1 MIPTKPSFCYVTVG
15 KTTGKENQLASK
27 RFHIYPKPPFD
38 FELNCGVF
46 GFDKPMPEVFEEGV
60 WRRAVRLDSGK
71 LVPIALQSL
80 GTIEE
85 PRIEVKTAQTVTEQ
99 EKDEIKSKLD
109 ELFSFSQD
117 LTSLYAFMDKELILR
132 NLKQKFYGLKAGSIG
147 TTVFESIIKS
157 IIQQQISIRV
167 AFSITNKM
175 VTKFSEK
182 AEADD
187 VIYYDFPTPKQL
199 AEATL
204 EEIRHCGVSW
214 KKAEYIKGI
223 ADKAMEGEFD
233 PERLRSRSNEE
244 VAKTLKKFRGIGT
257 WTAEMVLATGLKR
270 SATVPAGDLGV
281 RRTFSKIYSEDQIL
295 SEAEVRR
302 IAEEWGEFTK
312 DIVFYITCIER
323 V

>member
-1 MIPTKPSFCYVTVG
+1 MLSPEY
-15 KTTGKENQLASK
+15 
-27 RFHIYPKPPFD
+27 FHIYPKPPFD

-60 WRRAVRLDSGK
+60 WRRAIRLEWGK
-71 LVPIALQSL
+71 LIPVALRSV
-80 GTIEE
+80 GTIDE
-85 PRIEVKTAQTVTEQ
+85 PKIQVKIFQKATKQ
-99 EKDEIKSKLD
+99 EKEELEKKLD
-109 ELFSFSQD
+109 EMFSFSKD
-117 LTSLYAFMDKELILR
+117 LTSFYAFMDKDPVLKELKR
-132 NLKQKFYGLKAGSIG
+132 KFYGLKAGSIG
-147 TTVFESIIKS
+147 TTVFETIIKS

-182 AEADD
+182 IETDGT
-187 VIYYDFPTPKQL
+187 IYYDFPTPKQL
-199 AEATL
+199 SEATL

-223 ADKAMEGEFD
+223 ADKTIKGEFD
-233 PERLRSRSNEE
+233 PESLRSRSNEKVVE
-244 VAKTLKKFRGIGT
+244 TLKKFRGVGT

-270 SATVPAGDLGV
+270 GATVPAGDLGV
-281 RRTFSKIYSEDQIL
+281 RRTFTKLYSEGKIL

-302 IAEEWGEFTK
+302 IAKEWGEFTK